1 MRRLMVVS
9 ERTTRASYAVG
20 PGLFVCPV
28 GMSVP
33 VATATNRR
41 AGTRRRERDG
51 ERPQVLQLR
60 VWSELFARHD
70 LLTSASG
77 IAFRSVVA
85 LVPLI
90 LLAVA
95 VLGASGE
102 QRLWTDQLGPAIQPR
117 VLPGVY
123 AGMDATVRK
132 IFAENGTVL
141 LVFAAGLAL
150 WDVSSAVRAVMGSFA
165 KVYEEE
171 EQRSTLRRFAVSLA
185 IAVPFSVG
193 VIGSL
198 LLVTLLPKAADG
210 GVGVLLTIASWIV
223 ALAALS
229 ASLWVLLRF
238 GPPQGRRVA
247 WVGVGA
253 GLVVMGW
260 IVQSALFRIFVV
272 DVADFRSATGTLAV
286 FLVLTTYLYV
296 AAVVLLVGI
305 ELDELLREGEAP
317 RAVWEALPALR
328 RG

>member
-1 MRRLMVVS
+1 M
-9 ERTTRASYAVG
+9 TGA
-20 PGLFVCPV
+20 
-28 GMSVP
+28 

-41 AGTRRRERDG
+41 AGTRRRERGGD
-51 ERPQVLQLR
+51 RPQVLQLR

-85 LVPLI
+85 LVPLV
-90 LLAVA
+90 LLAFA
-95 VLGASGE
+95 ILGATGE
-102 QRLWTDQLGPAIQPR
+102 QRLWTEQLGPAIRPR
-117 VLPGVY
+117 MLPGVY
-123 AGMDATVRK
+123 AGIDAAVRR
-132 IFAENGTVL
+132 IFADESPVL
-141 LVFAAGLAL
+141 LVFAAGLAV

-165 KVYEEE
+165 KVYEQEE
-171 EQRSTLRRFAVSLA
+171 RRTTVRRFAVSLA

-210 GVGVLLTIASWIV
+210 GAGVLLTVASWIV

-229 ASLWVLLRF
+229 ASLWLLLRL

-272 DVADFRSATGTLAV
+272 DIASFRSATGTLAV

-296 AAVVLLVGI
+296 AAIVLLVGI

-317 RAVWEALPALR
+317 RALWEALPALR
-328 RG
+328 RR